1 MLQKRKKLH
10 RLVPLSLLCGLFFLL
25 FPLTVDAAGDRVIR
39 VGLCFGSNAIP
50 TANLANEEGSGY
62 QFGVFSEDGG
72 FTSLG
77 RTGREKITICKDE
90 NFYFSGGSFY
100 ETPTAGGA
108 SLVGAYHLQTG
119 ETYSSYE
126 EAQAAS
132 AGYPYGFPA
141 WVNGAYAVR
150 FEFFSTSG
158 NAAAAQSGYPG
169 TRAVGGSSTCYTVVD
184 TETGEILFEYDCGSE
199 SYLGVMPVNEDGLAR
214 TWFKGYQYYGGFEYM
229 RRSGNDLTV
238 VNRVSEDLYVAGVLP
253 YEFVV
258 SGDLESLKAGAIAIR
273 TFARAT
279 SKHSASGFEICNTTD
294 CQVYRGVY
302 TKDYAGNVL
311 RAVQETSGLCAWYDG
326 KPIQA
331 LYSSSDGGAT
341 EDAVNAWGVDHP
353 YLKGKQ
359 DPYEST
365 ITFGGQNWSYHVS
378 ASDLQNLLNKRGYAC
393 GTVTSFSVT
402 QVTPNGN
409 VNEIAIMDSN
419 GKTFKFSKDNVR
431 ILQNLPGVTYMSRR
445 FTIQSSGGGT
455 SGGSVSGSGSES
467 AIFSIYDGSETTT
480 ASSVTAITAEGKVEV
495 KAPASVLTDGG
506 LVTIQGT
513 GPQITAPT
521 PSGGY
526 GTGWTIV
533 GGGYG
538 HNVGMSQW
546 GAYAMGKQGFTYEEI
561 LKFYYTGITIE

>member
-1 MLQKRKKLH
+1 MLQKRSLCYKLA
-10 RLVPLSLLCGLFFLL
+10 SLTLICGLLAVLL
-25 FPLTVDAAGDRVIR
+25 PPIRVDAAGDRIIR
-39 VGLCFGSNAIP
+39 VGLCFGSSAVP

-62 QFGVFSEDGG
+62 QFGTFSEDGA
-72 FTSLG
+72 FTPLG
-77 RTGREKITICKDE
+77 STTREKITICKDE

-100 ETPTAGGA
+100 ETPTAG
-108 SLVGAYHLQTG
+108 SSILIGAYHLQDTG
-119 ETYSSYE
+119 SYSGFE
-126 EAQAAS
+126 EAQAA
-132 AGYPYGFPA
+132 AARYPYGFPA
-141 WVNGAYAVR
+141 WVNGSYVAR
-150 FEFFSTSG
+150 FEFYSTEN
-158 NAAAAQSGYPG
+158 NAAAAQSGFPNA
-169 TRAVGGSSTCYTVVD
+169 RAVGGSSSCYTVVD
-184 TETGEILFEYDCGSE
+184 TETGEILFEFDGGSD
-199 SYLGVMPVNEDGLAR
+199 SYLGVMPSGTGELTQ

-311 RAVQETSGLCAWYDG
+311 QAVRETSGLCAYYDG

-341 EDAVNAWGVDHP
+341 EDAVNAWGVEYP
-353 YLKGKQ
+353 YLKGKT

-378 ASDLQNLLNKRGYAC
+378 ADDLQSLMNTRGYNC
-393 GTVTSFSVT
+393 GTVTGFAVT

-409 VNEIAIMDSN
+409 VNEITITDSA
-419 GKTFKFSKDNVR
+419 GKTLKFSKDNVR
-431 ILQNLPGVTYMSRR
+431 ILQSLPGVTYMSRR
-445 FTIQSSGGGT
+445 FTIQSNSGGT
-455 SGGSVSGSGSES
+455 SGGTGPAVFSV
-467 AIFSIYDGSETTT
+467 YDGSTTST
-480 ASSVTAITAEGKVEV
+480 ASSVTAITANGKVSIS
-495 KAPASVLTDGG
+495 APASVLTDSG
-506 LVTIQGT
+506 LVTIQG
-513 GPQITAPT
+513 GDVPITAPVQT
-521 PSGGY
+521 GGY
-526 GTGWTIV
+526 GSGWTIT

-538 HNVGMSQW
+538 HNIGLSQW
-546 GAYAMGKQGFTYEEI
+546 GAYAMGKQGFTYDEI